1 MSCRPAVGVGI
12 PKPLPGIIV
21 AHIHRVPKLSSKTLH
36 MRVYDVVN
44 RRTFGDDVM
53 GATLEDGH
61 HAWR

>member
-1 MSCRPAVGVGI
+1 
-12 PKPLPGIIV
+12 
-21 AHIHRVPKLSSKTLH
+21 